1 MHCNTCGSL
10 NIDTLERGIVE
21 KLIESLEA
29 PMPQNQEVNAEL
41 LRMVAK
47 YRSRIGEDSW
57 MQRRYDA
64 GLLP

>member
-1 MHCNTCGSL
+1 MYCDTCGSL

-29 PMPQNQEVNAEL
+29 PMPQNREVNAEL

>member
-21 KLIESLEA
+21 QLIKVLESDLLDNRYHE
-29 PMPQNQEVNAEL
+29 EL
-41 LRMVAK
+41 FRLVAK

>member
-29 PMPQNQEVNAEL
+29 PMPQNREVNNEL

>member
-29 PMPQNQEVNAEL
+29 SIPQNREVNNEL